1 MMDKI
6 RGSCTPQLSSSESAA
21 LPSSDFTEK
30 DLHEFFADRDPNC
43 QRALAQSF
51 VNQLQICPPS
61 GCTAGQKSPACEK
74 FQSDSIASLAKFRGS
89 LVSEMP
95 TLQASLTEPCRDRA
109 DALRA
114 VQPLKDELRG
124 AHACEPMAPG
134 SERTYPQDLQTVP
147 VANSAY
153 KMSRLPDANGQAVY
167 EARLNLDFKPK
178 PGVDLTAFHQR
189 LSSCLDQVNS
199 KKL

>member
-114 VQPLKDELRG
+114 VQPLRDELRG
-124 AHACEPMAPG
+124 AHS
-134 SERTYPQDLQTVP
+134 SEALTP
-147 VANSAY
+147 A
-153 KMSRLPDANGQAVY
+153 SRLLPAVNAPTPKICKPSRWQTQRTKCVSCQTQTDKPFTKPD
-167 EARLNLDFKPK
+167 
-178 PGVDLTAFHQR
+178 
-189 LSSCLDQVNS
+189 
-199 KKL
+199 